1 MRNTAYK
8 YRIYPN
14 AEQEAFFVRTFGCC
28 RKVWNLMLSDKTDHY
43 REHKKML
50 HNTPAQYKDAYPFL
64 READSLAL
72 ANTQLQL
79 EAAFRNFFRDK
90 RTGFPRFKSKR
101 HPKQSYTTNNQ
112 NGTVSITD
120 GHIRLPKTGPVKAV
134 IHREAPEGWKLKSV
148 TVSRNAAGE
157 YYASVLYECDTA
169 AMLPPAPAGSAIG
182 LDYKSD
188 GLYMDSDGH
197 AAGMPK
203 YYRDSQ
209 KKLAKAQRV
218 LSRRQGA
225 GKGEQPSANF
235 LKQKLKLARIH
246 GHAAN
251 QRKDFLHKESTAI
264 AKRYETVCV
273 EDLDMRA
280 MSNKGFGNGKATL
293 DNGYGMFLSMLDYKL
308 RDRGGRLIKVGK
320 YYPSS
325 QLCSRCG
332 KRHPMPLSERVY
344 VCPVCGMVMDRDHNA
359 AANIL
364 HEGIRMLAEA

>member
-1 MRNTAYK
+1 MRNKAYK

-28 RKVWNLMLSDKTDHY
+28 RKVWNLMLSDKVEHY

-90 RTGFPRFKSKR
+90 RTGFPRFKSRR

-209 KKLAKAQRV
+209 KKLARAQRV
-218 LSRRQGA
+218 LSRRRGA
-225 GKGEQPSANF
+225 RKNEEPSANF
-235 LKQKLKLARIH
+235 LKQQRKVARIH

-332 KRHPMPLSERVY
+332 KRHPMPLSERVF